1 MKNQRVIIVDNN
13 VVFREDFKS
22 ILENEFSATVIAT
35 LDNDKDLL
43 NLNNVVSADLIFI
56 NLAVARVTGFQ
67 TIKQFIWKIP
77 TMKVIGINSYFSEQ
91 IYLIQLIEIG
101 FKGCI
106 DSNNIYSELNEV
118 FDKVTNGRLFFS
130 NTISMTTNSKKP

>member
-1 MKNQRVIIVDNN
+1 MANPRVIIVDNN
-13 VVFREDFKS
+13 RFFREDFKS
-22 ILENEFSATVIAT
+22 ILENEFSSIVIAT
-35 LDNDKDLL
+35 LDNDKDLF

-56 NLAVARVTGFQ
+56 NLAIARVTGFQ

-77 TMKVIGINSYFSEQ
+77 TMKVVGINSFFSEQ
-91 IYLIQLIEIG
+91 IYLRQLIEIG

-106 DSNNIYSELNEV
+106 DGNNIYSELNEV

>member
-1 MKNQRVIIVDNN
+1 VANPRVIIVDNN
-13 VVFREDFKS
+13 RFFREDFKS
-22 ILENEFSATVIAT
+22 ILENEFSSIVIAT
-35 LDNDKDLL
+35 LDNDKDLF

-56 NLAVARVTGFQ
+56 NLAIARVTGFQ

-77 TMKVIGINSYFSEQ
+77 TMKVVGINSFFSEQ
-91 IYLIQLIEIG
+91 IYLRQLIEIG

-106 DSNNIYSELNEV
+106 DGNNIYSELNEV